1 MWDDILTY
9 QAVRFIT
16 KATEDD
22 EDKIYEMFDL
32 IKERIKDHKIVV
44 VLAKQWNRYN
54 EEKQAVL
61 AVHFTGMYRASMFM
75 ALMDYLSYKYRKIKS
90 DKNIDKP

>member
-22 EDKIYEMFDL
+22 EEKIYEMFGL
-32 IKERIKDHKIVV
+32 IKERIKDHKIIVA
-44 VLAKQWNRYN
+44 LAKQWNKYN
-54 EEKQAVL
+54 EAKQAGL
-61 AVHFTGMYRASMFM
+61 AVHFAGMYRASMFM
-75 ALMDYLSYKYRKIKS
+75 ALMDYLSYKYETRK
-90 DKNIDKP
+90 